1 MPIRAILSCAAFTLP
16 QLRRAE
22 IAGFSFQTAI
32 LASSVILVEWDAI
45 MIFRLFGLLFAS
57 CALMFS
63 AIAENGKVALVI
75 GNSNY
80 QMQGWQLANPV
91 NDATL
96 IAGTLT
102 DLGFDVTLLLDSNQ
116 RDMLQAFADH
126 GDRLTAAGED
136 AVGVLYYAGHG
147 MQSRG
152 DNYLIPV
159 DADAQTEQRMWIQA
173 PKLDQA
179 LQFMRSAGN
188 AVNFVIMDACRNNP
202 LPSESR
208 SLGRGLASVSRA
220 NGLLIS
226 FATEPGNVALDGD
239 GGNSPFTK
247 ALSEVLP
254 SEGLI
259 AEQVFKRV
267 AERVRNATNGA
278 QTPFYNS
285 GLTGDDFCFV
295 NCNSG
300 GTNSTETERMIF
312 ELLESECEYAA
323 FVDQFPDSPLAVLAR
338 QRAVGCNATAI
349 GTGRDTA
356 VDNSDG
362 ETPSEP
368 VNRTILAN
376 GASFSESLACVGDY
390 AKQGLCNWDSWS
402 EMYANCKTHEHYL
415 LDDGR
420 LLEQARAGRCTAEA
434 WPSLSRRYTLEQDN
448 ENDFRARWTAV
459 SGDFRSSLACV
470 DAYVRAG
477 ACVQR
482 RWSEMYEVCKTYEH
496 PRLDDGVLLA
506 AAQNNQCTT
515 EDWGVLQIELGAVSG
530 MLEQDKL
537 LPYVQQQQAVAY
549 SAAPVPAGACSTSD
563 GVNGENAKCAVFAAG
578 RFEMTDPG
586 IWVEYDAKGSVSFEF
601 VEVGRD
607 ELSVYLFDASRN
619 TRLALDF
626 HRKMVVLN
634 SGTQK
639 GADLYPITGI
649 SR

>member
-1 MPIRAILSCAAFTLP
+1 
-16 QLRRAE
+16 
-22 IAGFSFQTAI
+22 
-32 LASSVILVEWDAI
+32 
-45 MIFRLFGLLFAS
+45 MIFRFLGLLIAS
-57 CALMFS
+57 CALMLS
-63 AIAENGKVALVI
+63 AIAETGKVALVI

-80 QMQGWQLANPV
+80 QMQGWQLPNPV

-96 IAGTLT
+96 IAGTLS
-102 DLGFDVTLLLDSNQ
+102 DLGFEVTLLLDSNQ

-179 LQFMRSAGN
+179 LQFMQSAGN

-239 GGNSPFTK
+239 GANSPFTK

-295 NCNSG
+295 NCNGGG
-300 GTNSTETERMIF
+300 GTGSTETERMIF
-312 ELLESECEYAA
+312 ELLESECEYAS

-338 QRAVGCNATAI
+338 QRSVGCNATAI
-349 GTGRDTA
+349 GSSRDAT
-356 VDNSDG
+356 VDSGDN
-362 ETPSEP
+362 ETPREP
-368 VNRTILAN
+368 ASRTILAN
-376 GASFSESLACVGDY
+376 GASFAESLACVGDY
-390 AKQGLCNWDSWS
+390 AKQGLCNWDNGS

-420 LLEQARAGRCTAEA
+420 LLEQAQAGQCTAQA
-434 WPSLSRRYTLEQDN
+434 WPSLSRRYTLEQEN
-448 ENDFRARWTAV
+448 ENDFRARWTAI
-459 SGDFRSSLACV
+459 SDDFRSSLACV

-477 ACVQR
+477 ACEWR

-506 AAQNNQCTT
+506 AAQNNQCTV
-515 EDWGVLQIELGAVSG
+515 EAWGVLHIKLGAVSG
-530 MLEQDKL
+530 MLEPDRL
-537 LPYVQQQQAVAY
+537 LSYVQQQQAVAY
-549 SAAPVPAGACSTSD
+549 DAAPVPAGACSTSD

-578 RFEMTDPG
+578 RFELTDSG
-586 IWVEYDAKGSVSFEF
+586 SWIEFDAKGYERFRFE
-601 VEVGRD
+601 EVGRD
-607 ELSVYLFDASRN
+607 AWSVYLFDASRD

-634 SGTQK
+634 SGTKK